1 MNTLIFCNNFGITPS
16 KNYEAAGYDFYIPNL
31 DDKDIKKL
39 TNYVFPAFKTLFGVN
54 KPQIDE
60 LLKSLMD
67 CIFDN
72 FYIDGDDEKDL
83 VSFNESNRACA
94 MTNRYNILH
103 LYLAWM
109 YKNKL
114 PLFDISGRPALTPIS
129 KFVYEK
135 LVINI
140 KENLVGV
147 SLSVGD
153 TLMITSGIRE
163 KVPTGYAG
171 VFLNKSGRGSSG
183 YDVRAQVIDED
194 YTGYVSLNV
203 AFTSNNSKQSLIY
216 CGDKLV
222 QQLVL
227 PLYKEKSEEVSDEE
241 FTKITSDSKRG
252 AAGFGSSNEKH

>member
-1 MNTLIFCNNFGITPS
+1 MLTFCNNFGITPT
-16 KNYEAAGYDFYIPNL
+16 KNYEAAGYDFYVPNIN
-31 DDKDIKKL
+31 DKDVVKL
-39 TNYVFPAFKTLFGVN
+39 TNYVFPAFKTLFGVD
-54 KPQIDE
+54 KPQIDSIA
-60 LLKSLMD
+60 KALMD

-94 MTNRYNILH
+94 MTNRYNIVH

-114 PLFDISGRPALTPIS
+114 SLFDISGRPALTPVS

-135 LVINI
+135 LAINV

-147 SLSVGD
+147 TLEAGD

-163 KVPTGYAG
+163 KVPSGYAG
-171 VFLNKSGRGSSG
+171 VFMNKSGRGSSG
-183 YDVRAQVIDED
+183 YDVRACVIDED

-203 AFTSNNSKQSLIY
+203 AFTSSNSKQSLIY

-227 PLYKEKSEEVSDEE
+227 PLYKDAVNEVSDEE
-241 FTKITSDSKRG
+241 FDKITSGSKRG
-252 AAGFGSSNEKH
+252 NSGFGSSNEKH